1 MKPVKS
7 LSIPNGGGKK
17 IVVPAGSAPKNDF
30 QGLRKLAK
38 VAKSPMED
46 PSLASQAYEM
56 FRKEYEAAKG
66 DPQKEAK
73 FGAALA
79 ATLGSGPAMLL
90 LERFI
95 KNDPI

>member
-1 MKPVKS
+1 MKNTI
-7 LSIPNGGGKK
+7 LNGGAKK

-30 QGLRKLAK
+30 QGLREMAK
-38 VAKSPMED
+38 VAKTPMQD
-46 PSLASQAYEM
+46 QSLASQAYEM
-56 FRKEYEAAKG
+56 FRREFEAAKG
-66 DPQKEAK
+66 DPQKEAR

-95 KNDPI
+95 HDDPL